1 MSPEATNKFM
11 TYNKEIDFE
20 YDCKMDF
27 RSDIFQLGKLFWF
40 IFQYNIP
47 IGRVKRGDFKIKDDQ
62 IYSIIAWMLNH
73 DKKRRPHLSDLINSF
88 SPIFLKYAA

>member
-1 MSPEATNKFM
+1 MTFNKD
-11 TYNKEIDFE
+11 IDYD

-47 IGRVKRGDFKIKDDQ
+47 IGRVKRNDFKIKDDQ
-62 IYSIIAWMLNH
+62 IYSAIAWMLNH